1 MKKLTICLISWF
13 VAVPCFSAE
22 QEKDRSDKRL
32 LPAGAGELLVAPAQ
46 AEALASGRSV
56 ALVKADQ
63 EQDQTQE
70 KGQPAERR
78 RRASSRTL
86 TAEGDSAKVLR
97 GRYQEPDMAFEVVP
111 LVHLDLGE
119 TTDLIHE
126 LEPRVRI
133 AWSGSINALVL
144 RGERRHLDEIMELL
158 GHMEKMSP
166 GEAADRMKVL
176 KLKNRRWGDIERHLM
191 LTVGDMVTMAGDEAT
206 GQVIVQGPPE
216 QIELTGRLVR
226 QLDQPQRT
234 VKLTFDFLLVGYDP
248 HFEAVKGHAPP
259 RVSRVWEALEE
270 TGAR

>member
-144 RGERRHLDEIMELL
+144 RG
-158 GHMEKMSP
+158 
-166 GEAADRMKVL
+166 
-176 KLKNRRWGDIERHLM
+176 
-191 LTVGDMVTMAGDEAT
+191 
-206 GQVIVQGPPE
+206 
-216 QIELTGRLVR
+216 
-226 QLDQPQRT
+226 
-234 VKLTFDFLLVGYDP
+234 
-248 HFEAVKGHAPP
+248 
-259 RVSRVWEALEE
+259 
-270 TGAR
+270 